1 MTNADYIRSLPDEEL
16 VFVVHCLKNCTIPNN
31 DRDCYKCKLEFLK
44 AEHKEE
50 QPCPEPSSPSS
61 LS

>member
-16 VFVVHCLKNCTIPNN
+16 VFVVHCLKTCTIPNN

-44 AEHKEE
+44 AEHKGE
-50 QPCPEPSSPSS
+50 
-61 LS
+61 

>member
-16 VFVVHCLKNCTIPNN
+16 VFVVHCLKTCTIPNN
-31 DRDCYKCKLEFLK
+31 DRDCYKCKMEYLK
-44 AEHKEE
+44 AEYKDY
-50 QPCPEPSSPSS
+50 SYLGGKTKGD